1 MPANS
6 AFGFRSSFGLRPS
19 GFGSSPPR
27 PHRRAG
33 ASKSP
38 PLFDCSAWGS
48 RLQYQAMK
56 PKGIVYLV
64 GAGPGD
70 AGLLTLRAAE
80 LLARA
85 DVVIHDALVN
95 PEVLTLAPKSAELIA
110 AGQPAPGTGLAASEL
125 KELLLARARA
135 GRSIVRLI
143 GGDPYFFGSGSEEAE
158 LLADARVPFEV
169 VPGVSSLVAAPNFAG
184 VPLTHREFAS
194 QLTLLAGHPDPAQ
207 TAAGIDWRHV
217 ATSPGTKV
225 VVLGTE
231 RIGPLAE
238 QLVGHGLAADT
249 PVAIVSGGATG
260 RQRSIEGTLAN
271 IAGLAAD
278 AGIGSPAVAVIGNVV
293 KLRSK
298 LNWFERR
305 PLYGQRI
312 VVTRAREQAGQLS
325 RRLRELGAEVLEVP
339 TIKLEPPT
347 RRQDLVD
354 ALLALNSYDWLV
366 FTSPNG
372 VSKFFEYF
380 FKQFHDMRDLG
391 GARIAAVGPATANKL
406 KELHLQ
412 VDLMPDEALA
422 LEIAEAFSEF
432 ESIENLK
439 ICLLRAEVAN
449 RELPEALE
457 ALGAIVD
464 DIACYQTVPETE
476 DPTGAAA
483 SVLERGAD
491 WVAFTS
497 ASTVENFHARFDL
510 PALQNKFPQLKTITI
525 GPETSKA
532 LAALGLKPA
541 LEARQHS
548 LDGLIAALLA
558 APTAELQP
566 A

>member
-1 MPANS
+1 
-6 AFGFRSSFGLRPS
+6 
-19 GFGSSPPR
+19 
-27 PHRRAG
+27 
-33 ASKSP
+33 
-38 PLFDCSAWGS
+38 
-48 RLQYQAMK
+48 MK
-56 PKGIVYLV
+56 PKGTVYLV

-95 PEVLTLAPKSAELIA
+95 PEVLRLASKSAELIGGGRA
-110 AGQPAPGTGLAASEL
+110 AAEL
-125 KELLLARARA
+125 HELLVSSARA
-135 GRSIVRLI
+135 GKTVVRLI
-143 GGDPYFFGSGSEEAE
+143 GGDPYFFGGGSEEAE
-158 LLADARVPFEV
+158 HLADAGVPFEV
-169 VPGVSSLVAAPNFAG
+169 VPGVSSLVAAPNYAG

-194 QLTLLAGHPDPAQ
+194 QLTLLGDRENLSE
-207 TAAGIDWRHV
+207 AASGIDWAQV
-217 ATSPGTKV
+217 AKSPGTKV
-225 VVLGTE
+225 VMLGAE
-231 RIGPLAE
+231 RIGPMAE
-238 QLVGHGLAADT
+238 MLVGHGLAADT
-249 PVAIVSGGATG
+249 PVAIVSGGPAE
-260 RQRSIEGTLAN
+260 RQHSIEGTLATIGG
-271 IAGLAAD
+271 IAAEAR
-278 AGIGSPAVAVIGNVV
+278 IGSPAVAVIGSVV

-305 PLYGQRI
+305 PLFGQRI

-325 RRLRELGAEVLEVP
+325 SRLREHGAEVMEVS
-339 TIKLEPPT
+339 TIKLEAPS

-354 ALLALNSYDWLV
+354 AMLELNSYDWLV

-380 FKQFHDMRDLG
+380 FKRFHDMRDLG

-422 LEIAEAFSEF
+422 SEVAKAFAGF

-449 RELPEALE
+449 RELPDALE

-476 DPTGAAA
+476 DATGAAA
-483 SVLERGAD
+483 RFLANGAD
-491 WVAFTS
+491 WVMFTS
-497 ASTVENFHARFDL
+497 ASTVRHFHARFDL
-510 PALQNKFPQLKTITI
+510 PSLLNKFPRFKTVTI

-532 LAALGLKPA
+532 LAALGLTPA
-541 LEARQHS
+541 VEAKQHTI
-548 LDGLIAALLA
+548 DGLVAALVA
-558 APTAELQP
+558 AQARSGR
-566 A
+566 AVV